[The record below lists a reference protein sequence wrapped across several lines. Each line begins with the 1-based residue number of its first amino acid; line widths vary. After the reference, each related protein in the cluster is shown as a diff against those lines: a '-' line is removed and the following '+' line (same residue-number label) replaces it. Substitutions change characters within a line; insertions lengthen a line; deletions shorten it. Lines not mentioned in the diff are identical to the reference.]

1 MTNKTTLTEEELEK
15 VTGGAFGANSLEILA
30 QILICLQPYGQ
41 LIFEYP
47 NDNYIISQLNIIA
60 SADLSVYPINESNL
74 NIIELK
80 EYLKYLANQ

>member
-15 VTGGAFGANSLEILA
+15 VTGGAFGDNTLEVLA
-30 QILICLQPYGQ
+30 QILICLQPYGH

-47 NDNYIISQLNIIA
+47 NDKYIISQLNIIA
-60 SADLSVYPINESNL
+60 SADLSLYPINESNP

-80 EYLKYLANQ
+80 QYLKNLSNQ